1 MMGGQNGQGGGAG
14 SGLVMLLLIIVI
26 FYFFMIRPQ
35 TKKQKEEK
43 KFREM
48 LQKGQQV
55 LTIGG
60 VHGKVKDN
68 DVIKSYLKET
78 KTLLTY
84 STNSKDGKYA
94 ETWYKKIDSNNQYS
108 LIEINIKTGRKNQ
121 IRVHMKDNNTPILGD
136 RKYGKKDGFRKMML
150 LANRL
155 EFIHPVN
162 HQKIVIDL
170 GIPDEYLKQIKSS
183 N

>member
-1 MMGGQNGQGGGAG
+1 MNLLSIMLMMGGQNGQGGGAG

-60 VHGKVKDN
+60 VHGKVKE
-68 DVIKSYLKET
+68 VKET
-78 KTLLTY
+78 TVMVEI
-84 STNSKDGKYA
+84 A
-94 ETWYKKIDSNNQYS
+94 HEVV
-108 LIEINIKTGRKNQ
+108 IEIEKTAISMTTVSTKAEE
-121 IRVHMKDNNTPILGD
+121 
-136 RKYGKKDGFRKMML
+136 KK
-150 LANRL
+150 
-155 EFIHPVN
+155 
-162 HQKIVIDL
+162 
-170 GIPDEYLKQIKSS
+170 
-183 N
+183 

>member
-1 MMGGQNGQGGGAG
+1 MNLLSIMLMMGGQNGQGGGAG

-60 VHGKVKDN
+60 VHGKVKE
-68 DVIKSYLKET
+68 VKET
-78 KTLLTY
+78 TVMVEI
-84 STNSKDGKYA
+84 A
-94 ETWYKKIDSNNQYS
+94 HEVV
-108 LIEINIKTGRKNQ
+108 IEIEKIAISMTAVSTKAEE
-121 IRVHMKDNNTPILGD
+121 
-136 RKYGKKDGFRKMML
+136 KK
-150 LANRL
+150 
-155 EFIHPVN
+155 
-162 HQKIVIDL
+162 
-170 GIPDEYLKQIKSS
+170 
-183 N
+183 

>member
-1 MMGGQNGQGGGAG
+1 MNLLSIMLMMGGQNGQGGGAG

-60 VHGKVKDN
+60 VHGKVKE
-68 DVIKSYLKET
+68 VKET
-78 KTLLTY
+78 TVMVEI
-84 STNSKDGKYA
+84 A
-94 ETWYKKIDSNNQYS
+94 HEVV
-108 LIEINIKTGRKNQ
+108 IEIEKTA
-121 IRVHMKDNNTPILGD
+121 ISMTATPT
-136 RKYGKKDGFRKMML
+136 KVEEKK
-150 LANRL
+150 
-155 EFIHPVN
+155 
-162 HQKIVIDL
+162 
-170 GIPDEYLKQIKSS
+170 
-183 N
+183 